1 MRDKIIEVE
10 GLEKRYGSVQA
21 VRGIT
26 FGVERGTLFSFLG
39 INGAGKSTT
48 INILCSILQKDAG
61 KVRICG
67 FDLDTEAEKI
77 KPRVGVVFQG
87 SVLDDL

>member
-26 FGVERGTLFSFLG
+26 FGVERGSLFSWRKRSGEEYDDQYFVFDSSKG
-39 INGAGKSTT
+39 
-48 INILCSILQKDAG
+48 
-61 KVRICG
+61 CG
-67 FDLDTEAEKI
+67 ESSHL
-77 KPRVGVVFQG
+77 R
-87 SVLDDL
+87 L